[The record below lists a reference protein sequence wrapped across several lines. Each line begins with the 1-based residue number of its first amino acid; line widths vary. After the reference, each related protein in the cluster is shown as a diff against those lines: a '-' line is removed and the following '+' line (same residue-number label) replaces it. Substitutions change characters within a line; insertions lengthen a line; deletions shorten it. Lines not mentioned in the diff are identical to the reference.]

1 MFLEVLFII
10 SYPDVVSRDAEGV
23 PRDVEPPVAG
33 EELVGEF
40 VSLEEGNEALEL
52 LRILGADVGGL
63 AEQVLRVTD
72 STHEG
77 VDARVA
83 ETGVDEDGTDCLSGG
98 FQEHQTAVGHVRHV
112 LHGGLVLC
120 IGRATRGRAI
130 GVFARVDE
138 FFQRKVRR

>member
-1 MFLEVLFII
+1 M
-10 SYPDVVSRDAEGV
+10 
-23 PRDVEPPVAG
+23 EPPVAG

-83 ETGVDEDGTDCLSGG
+83 ETGVDEDGTDHLSGG

-112 LHGGLVLC
+112 LHGGFIV
-120 IGRATRGRAI
+120 R
-130 GVFARVDE
+130 VFARVDE